1 MFSMTSLNFNPFTNN
16 LKKFVASLKTK
27 EKRQETGLFVAEGCR
42 IVEELLSGNPSIEF
56 VVVSSGADE
65 RVFELARGFLQ
76 KGVEVYLARK
86 HQFEQICQTKTP
98 QGILAVVCSNEEKLE
113 LEFPVVVLDAISDP
127 GNLGTIIRT
136 IDWFGRG
143 MVVCSEDSVD
153 RFNSKV
159 IRGSMGSFFRVKV
172 VQTKSIENFLTN
184 DCEGLPIYG
193 ATLLAKES
201 LNKIIFPKKVVLV
214 FGNEAYGIRDNI
226 IPVLDKEFKIE
237 GKGKA
242 ESLNLGIAVAVT
254 LYQYFL
260 QHNV

>member
-1 MFSMTSLNFNPFTNN
+1 MTLLNFKPLTNN

-27 EKRQETGLFVAEGCR
+27 EKRKEKGFFIAEGYR
-42 IVEELLSGNPSIEF
+42 VVKELFSGNTSVEF
-56 VVVSSGADE
+56 VVVSSVADE
-65 RVFELARGFLQ
+65 SVFELAREFLR
-76 KGVEVYLARK
+76 KGVKVYFARK

-98 QGILAVVCSNEEKLE
+98 QGILALVRSNEEKLE

-136 IDWFGRG
+136 IDWFGSG

-172 VQTKSIENFLTN
+172 VQAISIEDFLTN
-184 DCEGLPIYG
+184 DCEGFPIYG
-193 ATLLAKES
+193 ATISAKES

-214 FGNEAYGIRDNI
+214 FGNEAYGIKENI
-226 IPVLDKEFKIE
+226 IPTLDKEFKID

-242 ESLNLGIAVAVT
+242 ESLNLGISVAIT

>member
-1 MFSMTSLNFNPFTNN
+1 MTSLNFNPFTNN
-16 LKKFVASLKTK
+16 LKKFVTSLKTK
-27 EKRQETGLFVAEGCR
+27 EKRQETGLFVAEGYR
-42 IVEELLSGNPSIEF
+42 VVEELYSGKLSIEF

-65 RVFELARGFLQ
+65 SIFELARRFLQ

-98 QGILAVVCSNEEKLE
+98 QGILAVVRSSEEKLE
-113 LEFPVVVLDAISDP
+113 LEFPVVVLDAISNP
-127 GNLGTIIRT
+127 GNLGTIVRT
-136 IDWFGRG
+136 IDWFGSG

-153 RFNSKV
+153 RFNAKV

-172 VQTKSIENFLTN
+172 VQTTSIENFLTN
-184 DCEGLPIYG
+184 NCEGLPIYG
-193 ATLLAKES
+193 ATLSAKEES
-201 LNKIIFPKKVVLV
+201 LDKIIFPKKVVLV

-226 IPVLDKEFKIE
+226 IPVLDKEFKIQ